1 MSKGDSTHGD
11 SHGHKSGRKSRY
23 RKKSKII
30 MILSGIISLFIAVCM
45 VFILLSVLLKGGL
58 LNEKLFRQTLSEST
72 YYDNKINEIRQSVT
86 EKLEQAGLPGEIS
99 DDVITSTI
107 ITLDVNKKLKNS
119 ESVVSDGMSK
129 FGDVLK
135 EKIYEYLEDTGIPV
149 TAHVEKSVDMIVTEI
164 ARDYDTHM
172 KFMFAKLYNQF
183 SDKYADIFNIV
194 IYVSAAVLIICS
206 VVAVLLHSRKYRGLR
221 YVGYGI
227 LAGSL
232 VTEAISVIMK
242 SNLKEMI
249 PDKETEYYNVIN
261 TFIDKSFSQGI
272 YMCLAGMLLF
282 SLVSLMTY
290 YLKKQ
295 VI

>member
-1 MSKGDSTHGD
+1 MSKGDSMHGS
-11 SHGHKSGRKSRY
+11 SHGYKNGKKSRY

-30 MILSGIISLFIAVCM
+30 MVLSGVISLFIAVCM

-99 DDVITSTI
+99 DDVITSTV
-107 ITLDVNKKLKNS
+107 ITLDVNKKVKNR
-119 ESVVSDGMSK
+119 ESVDSDGLSK
-129 FGDVLK
+129 FGDTLRK
-135 EKIYEYLEDTGIPV
+135 KIYEYLEDTGIPV
-149 TAHVEKSVDMIVTEI
+149 TEQVEKSVDMIVTEI
-164 ARDYDTHM
+164 AKDYDTHM

-183 SDKYADIFNIV
+183 NGKYADIFNIV

-206 VVAVLLHSRKYRGLR
+206 VMAVLLHSRKYRGLR
-221 YVGYGI
+221 YVGYGV

-242 SNLKEMI
+242 NSLKEMI
-249 PDKETEYYNVIN
+249 PGKETEYYNVIN

>member
-1 MSKGDSTHGD
+1 MSKGDSMHG
-11 SHGHKSGRKSRY
+11 SRHGHERGGKSRY
-23 RKKSKII
+23 KEKSKKI
-30 MILSGIISLFIAVCM
+30 MILSGIISLFIAMCT

-72 YYDNKINEIRQSVT
+72 YYDNKINEIRQSVR
-86 EKLEQAGLPGEIS
+86 EKLELAGLPGDIS
-99 DDVITSTI
+99 DDVITSTV
-107 ITLDVNKKLKNS
+107 ITLDVNKKVKNS
-119 ESVVSDGMSK
+119 ESIDSDAMSK
-129 FGDVLK
+129 FGNMLK
-135 EKIYEYLEDTGIPV
+135 ERIFEYLEDTGIPV
-149 TAHVEKSVDMIVTEI
+149 TGQVEKSVDMIVTEI
-164 ARDYDTHM
+164 AKDYDTHM

-183 SDKYADIFNIV
+183 TDKYAGIFNIV

-221 YVGYGI
+221 YVGYGV

-232 VTEAISVIMK
+232 VTEAIAVIMK
-242 SNLKEMI
+242 INLKEMI
-249 PDKETEYYNVIN
+249 SGKETEYYNVIN